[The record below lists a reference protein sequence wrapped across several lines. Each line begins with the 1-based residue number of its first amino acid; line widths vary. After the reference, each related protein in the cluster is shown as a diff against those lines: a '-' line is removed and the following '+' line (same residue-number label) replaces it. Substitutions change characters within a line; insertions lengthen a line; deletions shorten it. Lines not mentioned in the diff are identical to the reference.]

1 MLTEVNPATKHEMG
15 ATGIVYYICYLV
27 KNKFPQLPHSSGT
40 GSNLIGHQKSHC
52 MPWVALY
59 VDQLR
64 MYRYVLFQN
73 RTGTYTQTGNCFHV
87 YQKHDFGLIYA
98 EQANRPFAVV

>member
-1 MLTEVNPATKHEMG
+1 
-15 ATGIVYYICYLV
+15 LV

-64 MYRYVLFQN
+64 MYRYVLNKLLLDRLLGKIIIATTKLSIRF
-73 RTGTYTQTGNCFHV
+73 TF
-87 YQKHDFGLIYA
+87 F
-98 EQANRPFAVV
+98 F